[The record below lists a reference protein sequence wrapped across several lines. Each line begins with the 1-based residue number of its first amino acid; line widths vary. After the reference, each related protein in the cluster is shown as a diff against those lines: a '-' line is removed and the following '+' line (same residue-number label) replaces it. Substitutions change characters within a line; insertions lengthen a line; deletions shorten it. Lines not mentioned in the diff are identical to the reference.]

1 MAAAQGQFRAQSVW
15 GQLSTQSIQ
24 FHQGQSRSPY
34 VPVAMMVTKTER
46 HNTQVSR
53 SSRTTR
59 RPLRVM
65 THHDIHTLP
74 SPFPSKN
81 L

>member
-1 MAAAQGQFRAQSVW
+1 MAAAQGQFRAQLVW

-53 SSRTTR
+53 SSRTT
-59 RPLRVM
+59 
-65 THHDIHTLP
+65 HHDIRTLP

-81 L
+81 F